1 MLLTKSRKDI
11 CILCSNFEKI
21 IKNLLFNR
29 NALSSQAE
37 TEKLCDRLKS
47 ELSDIK
53 AEYKL
58 LESSTGSQQ
67 KDKK

>member
-1 MLLTKSRKDI
+1 MLLTKLRKDI
-11 CILCSNFEKI
+11 CVLCSNIEKI
-21 IKNLLFNR
+21 IYNLLFNR
-29 NALSSQAE
+29 NALSSQTE

-58 LESSTGSQQ
+58 LESSAGSQQ